1 MRNFLILLFILVGFS
16 LHAQKKSK
24 TIVRIKDTSRILGQE
39 EYFVTG
45 FGIVVGLGGTG
56 DSDSELTQHTLK
68 NLLTHFKLQLTEEQ
82 LRVQNCAAVKITA
95 TVRSGSFSG
104 DMLSCT
110 VATIGDASSLL
121 GGELIMSPIL
131 GADGELWGI
140 AQGGLTVGGGVFGE
154 AGAGGD
160 SIVKNIPTVG
170 RLVGGL
176 KLKRDVGNLD
186 YLNQDQL
193 TFLLNHHD
201 FTSAKNMTASINEK
215 FTGAAVADGENRIR
229 VKVPNSYF
237 QQNKVVNFISEIGQL
252 TYETDKEAKI
262 IFNERTGTIIVGGEV
277 KISAVAV
284 SHGNIVVRVK
294 NTLNVSQAQPDAFGG
309 ATVVTPDSSTDF
321 QEDNSKLQYIPEITN
336 VQQLVESLNKLG
348 VSPRD
353 MMSIFHI
360 LKDSGALHARL
371 VTQ

>member
-1 MRNFLILLFILVGFS
+1 MGFS

-24 TIVRIKDTSRILGQE
+24 TIVRIKDVSRIMGQE

-45 FGIVVGLGGTG
+45 FGIVTGLGGTG
-56 DSDSELTQHTLK
+56 DSDKELTQHALNNMLK
-68 NLLTHFKLQLTEEQ
+68 HFKLQISEEE
-82 LRVQNCAAVKITA
+82 LKVQNCAAVKITA
-95 TVRSGSFSG
+95 RIRGGSFKG
-104 DMLSCT
+104 DMVNCT
-110 VATIGDASSLL
+110 ISTIGDASSLL
-121 GGELIMSPIL
+121 GGELIMSPVL
-131 GADGELWGI
+131 GADAQLWGI
-140 AQGGLTVGGGVFGE
+140 AQGALTVGGGVFGE
-154 AGAGGD
+154 AGAGGE
-160 SIVKNIPTVG
+160 SITKNIPTVG
-170 RLVGGL
+170 MLVSGL
-176 KLKRDVGNLD
+176 KLERDVGNLD

-201 FTSAKNMTASINEK
+201 FTSAKHMTSSINDK
-215 FTGAAVADGENRIR
+215 FIGAAVADGENRIR

-237 QQNKVVNFISEIGQL
+237 QQNKVIDFISEVQQL
-252 TYETDKEAKI
+252 TFESDRKARI
-262 IFNERTGTIIVGGEV
+262 IFNERTGAIVVGGEV
-277 KISAVAV
+277 KISEVAV

-309 ATVVTPDSSTDF
+309 ATVVTPDTETDF
-321 QEDNSKLQYIPEITN
+321 QEEDSKLQYIPEITN

-360 LKDSGALHARL
+360 LKDSGALHAEL